1 MNHKSGNRLS
11 WENQHKIIH
20 ESINRNNFTQEQYL
34 NNPNKDNP
42 KKKNET
48 KPITKKNKTPTQIL
62 MKMKLKTWDMRWGN
76 KNSYLFLED
85 LEVNKCKNGV
95 CREWHEVFGWVS
107 VKRESE

>member
-42 KKKNET
+42 KKK
-48 KPITKKNKTPTQIL
+48 KWNKTHNQKKQNTNTNIDENEAQN
-62 MKMKLKTWDMRWGN
+62 MR
-76 KNSYLFLED
+76 Y
-85 LEVNKCKNGV
+85 EVRK
-95 CREWHEVFGWVS
+95 
-107 VKRESE
+107 